1 MTVMDHSSYEDH
13 AGYERIRS
21 WLGDRCCISY
31 PEHKAD
37 LLRQRLARVTRSFK
51 LEDLN
56 ELAGAISKGGRQD
69 VELAVM
75 HAASTNHTF
84 FFREPEVL
92 DVFAKNILPQLADR
106 EQIRIWSAAASTG
119 DEAYT
124 QLQCWWPNT

>member
-1 MTVMDHSSYEDH
+1 MSIMDHSSYEDH

-21 WLGDRCCISY
+21 WLGDRCGISY

-56 ELAGAISKGGRQD
+56 ELAGAISKGSRLD

-92 DVFAKNILPQLADR
+92 DVFATNNNKKIASWEHLIPPNIMDR
-106 EQIRIWSAAASTG
+106 LKGCT
-119 DEAYT
+119 
-124 QLQCWWPNT
+124 